1 MVKTICPGYPDPLIF
16 SDINEI
22 SFYVSQRRTIVQ
34 DDLCDFGCSSI
45 RETMCYLFCEEL
57 LHGGPS
63 TAVLDVA
70 ADSDSKIACSLIM
83 SNTTDGILK
92 KAYDP
97 SNIDLAKWSEI
108 IDQQKPV
115 IILCHGSLSWRNQW
129 LIQSLAVA
137 LSRSLDCH
145 TLRFDFCGNGHSF
158 GEWRYANYDAELND
172 LKCVVRYVENTM
184 RCKVICIIGHS
195 KGAASV
201 LRFAW
206 EQDSLEYLPMDAVGK
221 VPCFVNLAGRYTKPG
236 CNHSATF
243 SESQWR
249 QLEETGAVHLTTRGS
264 RKFVVTREDIEER
277 SKQDMRNVSLIT
289 SAILTVHGDQDKI
302 VSVDNAFQFDSAI
315 KNHRICIIQG
325 ADHNFSGSLSMEKL
339 QVVVCNF
346 IREQM
351 EKQSNRCLK

>member
-1 MVKTICPGYPDPLIF
+1 
-16 SDINEI
+16 
-22 SFYVSQRRTIVQ
+22 
-34 DDLCDFGCSSI
+34 
-45 RETMCYLFCEEL
+45 
-57 LHGGPS
+57 
-63 TAVLDVA
+63 
-70 ADSDSKIACSLIM
+70 
-83 SNTTDGILK
+83 
-92 KAYDP
+92 
-97 SNIDLAKWSEI
+97 
-108 IDQQKPV
+108 
-115 IILCHGSLSWRNQW
+115 
-129 LIQSLAVA
+129 
-137 LSRSLDCH
+137 
-145 TLRFDFCGNGHSF
+145 
-158 GEWRYANYDAELND
+158 
-172 LKCVVRYVENTM
+172 
-184 RCKVICIIGHS
+184 
-195 KGAASV
+195 
-201 LRFAW
+201 
-206 EQDSLEYLPMDAVGK
+206 MDAVGK
-221 VPCFVNLAGRYTKPG
+221 VPSFVNLAGRYTKPG

-339 QVVVCNF
+339 KVVVCNF